1 MKAIQASTM
10 ILVLFL
16 ALSIA
21 SAAALTNFSFG
32 GKSGDW
38 TEYELQNAF
47 SLTGDQWVRMEFL
60 SVAGPNVTV
69 NATIYTGTLAE
80 PSEVKTID
88 LASQDVQDDFRMD
101 PWFNARIYFIPG
113 GLGIGDSV
121 YLGQEFGFR
130 TIVGETTRSYA
141 GANRRVIYANFTV
154 EDAGNNYVFYW
165 DKQTGVLTE
174 GIKTL
179 GAGFIDVLVSQ
190 TNMWS
195 PEVSWWLWIIIAIA
209 ITLGVLSSRKNIVK
223 KLRRKRDAQ
232 PSQSSSFSR
241 YLREV
246 SFFNIECN
254 EFFSEFSSIRSTE
267 FSYQPWRGLPF
278 SESINSKF
286 S

>member
-1 MKAIQASTM
+1 MKTIQASTM
-10 ILVLFL
+10 ILVLFF

-21 SAAALTNFSFG
+21 SVSALTNFSFG

-47 SLTGDQWVRMEFL
+47 GLTGDQWVRMEFL
-60 SVAGPNVTV
+60 NVAGTNVTV
-69 NATIYTGTLAE
+69 NATIYTGTLTE
-80 PSEVKTID
+80 PSEIKTID

-101 PWFNARIYFIPG
+101 PWFNARTYFIPG

-154 EDAGNNYVFYW
+154 EDVGNNYVFYW

-174 GIKTL
+174 GTETL

-190 TNMWS
+190 TNMWG

-209 ITLGVLSSRKNIVK
+209 IILGVLSSRKNIVK

-232 PSQSSSFSR
+232 PAFTKFVLLAR

-246 SFFNIECN
+246 SFSTSSVMDSFHTIG
-254 EFFSEFSSIRSTE
+254 FFIDS
-267 FSYQPWRGLPF
+267 
-278 SESINSKF
+278 
-286 S
+286 